1 MTLSEIFDHGDK
13 VNFKY
18 NSHTYNSLGIVLKE
32 TEEDEIKDF
41 VLERLEN
48 LDNNMDKFKNT
59 PEQPEFLENF

>member
-1 MTLSEIFDHGDK
+1 MVIKLILSII
-13 VNFKY
+13 
-18 NSHTYNSLGIVLKE
+18 HTYNSLGIVLKE

-59 PEQPEFLENF
+59 PEQQEFGKFLNST